1 MNPKKKKK
9 KKKKKTKTKAIESLS
24 IENNSN
30 NRTPSARREV
40 KPYSFHVIP
49 TWIQDLLNSSVT
61 FHLWRTST
69 TTTLTSFFW
78 VK

>member
-1 MNPKKKKK
+1 MNQ

-69 TTTLTSFFW
+69 TTTLTFFFFGQI
-78 VK
+78 K